1 MGESSPGPAA
11 SPSMVVMSY
20 PSACTANIR
29 QERTGAPSRSTV
41 QAADRPCWQPAWG
54 PVGSRRSRRRSSRL
68 MRGSTSSAHVSPL
81 TVKST
86 RIGPYR
92 GVVSIGD
99 GAHGKM
105 GGRAAPIV
113 GRRMQVRQ
121 RLDLGKRG
129 AYHLAH
135 MRLLGARSL
144 ERACHCIEPQRTGCN
159 APDAQRETPANAV
172 LVERHLCRGRGQCE
186 IAAPCADLV
195 KTNADTSIAP
205 DRKAHGGEAGGC
217 GGRRHHRPAKKIEGR
232 PFSPSPPPPND
243 TTRTPRACH

>member
-1 MGESSPGPAA
+1 
-11 SPSMVVMSY
+11 MSY
-20 PSACTANIR
+20 SSAWTANIR

-41 QAADRPCWQPAWG
+41 QAPHTPCSQPACA
-54 PVGSRRSRRRSSRL
+54 PVSSRRSRRQSSRL

-86 RIGPYR
+86 RIGPCR

-105 GGRAAPIV
+105 GGRAAAIV
-113 GRRMQVRQ
+113 GRRVQVRQ

-144 ERACHCIEPQRTGCN
+144 ERARIEPQRTGRN

-172 LVERHLCRGRGQCE
+172 LIECHLCRGCGQCE

-195 KTNADTSIAP
+195 KTNADTSTAP
-205 DRKAHGGEAGGC
+205 DRKAHGGEAGGF
-217 GGRRHHRPAKKIEGR
+217 GGRRPQPARQENERR
-232 PFSPSPPPPND
+232 PFSAFPARPIKQR
-243 TTRTPRACH
+243 RTQRGGHHAR

>member
-1 MGESSPGPAA
+1 
-11 SPSMVVMSY
+11 MVVMSY

-41 QAADRPCWQPAWG
+41 QAPHTPCSQPACA
-54 PVGSRRSRRRSSRL
+54 PVSSRRSRRQSSRL

-113 GRRMQVRQ
+113 GRRMHVRQ

-129 AYHLAH
+129 PYHPTH
-135 MRLLGARSL
+135 
-144 ERACHCIEPQRTGCN
+144 T
-159 APDAQRETPANAV
+159 
-172 LVERHLCRGRGQCE
+172 
-186 IAAPCADLV
+186 
-195 KTNADTSIAP
+195 
-205 DRKAHGGEAGGC
+205 
-217 GGRRHHRPAKKIEGR
+217 
-232 PFSPSPPPPND
+232 PPPP
-243 TTRTPRACH
+243 PPSPYPPPPSLHPPPP

>member
-11 SPSMVVMSY
+11 SASMVVLSRR
-20 PSACTANIR
+20 SVGTANIR
-29 QERTGAPSRSTV
+29 QDGTGARWRSTV
-41 QAADRPCWQPAWG
+41 QAPHTPCSQPACA
-54 PVGSRRSRRRSSRL
+54 PVSSRRSRRQSSRL

-86 RIGPYR
+86 RIGPCR

-205 DRKAHGGEAGGC
+205 DRKAHGGEAGGG
-217 GGRRHHRPAKKIEGR
+217 GGRRHPRPPKKNAGP
-232 PFSPSPPPPND
+232 PF
-243 TTRTPRACH
+243 TPFPA

>member
-1 MGESSPGPAA
+1 MGESSPGPDAT
-11 SPSMVVMSY
+11 PSMVVMAY

-29 QERTGAPSRSTV
+29 QDRTEAPSMSTV
-41 QAADRPCWQPAWG
+41 QAPHTPCSQPACA
-54 PVGSRRSRRRSSRL
+54 PVSSRRSRRQSSRL

-86 RIGPYR
+86 RIRPYR

-113 GRRMQVRQ
+113 CRRIQVPQ
-121 RLDLGKRG
+121 RLELGKRG

-172 LVERHLCRGRGQCE
+172 LLERHLCRGRGQCE

-195 KTNADTSIAP
+195 KTNADTSTAP

-217 GGRRHHRPAKKIEGR
+217 GERRHPRPPKKNAGP
-232 PFSPSPPPPND
+232 PF
-243 TTRTPRACH
+243 TPFPA